1 VRALRRLAESAGGEA
16 PLPAAP
22 KLALEDEAQA
32 LAGNA
37 LLKHLLSNK
46 PEIEAAIARWR
57 DQAALKEKR
66 LARWRLAERLA
77 RHAEG
82 IPEAAG
88 ARLEIDGVRQGR
100 QLLDTQD
107 PLTHPIA
114 ELRTILVQ
122 RVTTAHRQLSERI
135 REALAELAQLPAYAD
150 LDSGAKEGLNR
161 EVGLVI
167 PSEPATQD
175 DEALADT
182 LDRMPLSAWR
192 DALDA
197 VRQRQANAAE
207 KAAKR
212 AEPTVQSVT
221 LERATLRTPEDVDAW
236 VARQR
241 ERLMQAITRGPAL
254 VS

>member
-1 VRALRRLAESAGGEA
+1 MLGEIGAGRTGADLRRTFERTPYGWPTEAVDAALVALVRLGKLKATVNGEPAAPQALDKPAIGKATFQSEDVQIAPRDKIKLRGFLRELVPDARDEDLAGAGKDFVRALRRLAESAGGEA

-107 PLTHPIA
+107 
-114 ELRTILVQ
+114 R
-122 RVTTAHRQLSERI
+122 
-135 REALAELAQLPAYAD
+135 
-150 LDSGAKEGLNR
+150 
-161 EVGLVI
+161 
-167 PSEPATQD
+167 
-175 DEALADT
+175 
-182 LDRMPLSAWR
+182 
-192 DALDA
+192 
-197 VRQRQANAAE
+197 
-207 KAAKR
+207 
-212 AEPTVQSVT
+212 
-221 LERATLRTPEDVDAW
+221 
-236 VARQR
+236 
-241 ERLMQAITRGPAL
+241 
-254 VS
+254 